1 MLIWEHKVPILHRQR
16 LPRPHFSIEKTAK
29 APQREDNKMTTRI
42 PPTRQ
47 PQKGTAKSG
56 TGPTPVWPAHRHAI
70 NHHPLCDQA
79 IATAPGGYL
88 VICFPRPTCRNQDLS
103 FDSCDATAINYSPGP
118 PGDENGHDIPGRS
131 NINFSKL
138 LYRFHLGAYTFSV
151 II

>member
-1 MLIWEHKVPILHRQR
+1 M
-16 LPRPHFSIEKTAK
+16 A
-29 APQREDNKMTTRI
+29 TRI
-42 PPTRQ
+42 PRETAA
-47 PQKGTAKSG
+47 KGHSKERH
-56 TGPTPVWPAHRHAI
+56 GPDAGYGRRTDMPAI
-70 NHHPLCDQA
+70 NRPLCDQA
-79 IATAPGGYL
+79 IATAPGGS
-88 VICFPRPTCRNQDLS
+88 ICFPRPTCRNQDLS